1 MWRAMLLNLRSFRL
15 LSSLPSARTKPAQ
28 AMFCSAPATPK
39 AVNDPETLL
48 TSCCGNGCRD
58 CVLIDIGVASCDDY
72 FAKLEA
78 EIAASSSSR
87 DKSESKT

>member
-1 MWRAMLLNLRSFRL
+1 MLYNLRSFRL

-28 AMFCSAPATPK
+28 AMFCSPTASATPK
-39 AVNDPETLL
+39 AVADPETLT

-58 CVLIDIGVASCDDY
+58 CVLIDIACDDY

-78 EIAASSSSR
+78 EIAASSSSS
-87 DKSESKT
+87 DKSDGKT